1 MRKANY
7 SVLLKAK
14 SDEDGV
20 YAQMT
25 FFRNGENI
33 SMYQLDYDDLEA
45 LIGTSAKLKDGL
57 LELYQNKKAIDKFNE
72 ENQ

>member
-7 SVLLKAK
+7 SIMLNAK

-20 YAQMT
+20 YVQTT
-25 FFRNGENI
+25 FFKNGENI
-33 SMYQLDYDDLEA
+33 SMYKLDYDDLEA
-45 LIGTSAKLKDGL
+45 LIGVSAKLQEDLFDLYKD
-57 LELYQNKKAIDKFNE
+57 KKEIDKFNK

>member
-7 SVLLKAK
+7 SVQINAK

-25 FFRNGENI
+25 FFKNGENI
-33 SMYQLDYDDLEA
+33 SMYKLDYDDLEA
-45 LIGTSAKLKDGL
+45 LIGTSAKQFEDLFFQYYGIKV
-57 LELYQNKKAIDKFNE
+57 KS
-72 ENQ
+72 

>member
-7 SVLLKAK
+7 SVQINAK

-25 FFRNGENI
+25 FHKNGENN
-33 SMYQLDYDDLEA
+33 SMYKLDYDDIEA
-45 LIGTSAKLKDGL
+45 LIGVSAKLQEDL
-57 LELYQNKKAIDKFNE
+57 FDLYTDKKEIDRFNE